1 MRAGKG
7 PGPAPRPQPD
17 NSHPSFPR
25 SSARAPP
32 AHPVA
37 PAEQRRSG
45 RRAPCRHAGRRSPQ
59 PEVTVQAERLQHSVW
74 NRSPGRARPLPPGGR
89 ARPVVGTRHRRTCRP
104 GRTLHPR
111 PASTAG
117 LPARLQTPTSA
128 VGCRVHR
135 TGLPPDSPVGAL
147 GNWFLSRKEF
157 CEILK
162 QQGSSQVCVLE
173 RALWFL
179 GGIVENRLLQR
190 PDER

>member
-17 NSHPSFPR
+17 NSHPNSPAALPEPRRLTPWLPR
-25 SSARAPP
+25 SRGAADAGPHAAMPGDATRRPP
-32 AHPVA
+32 
-37 PAEQRRSG
+37 
-45 RRAPCRHAGRRSPQ
+45 

-89 ARPVVGTRHRRTCRP
+89 ARPVVGTRNRRTCRP

-128 VGCRVHR
+128 VGC
-135 TGLPPDSPVGAL
+135 TGQACLLTAQSVLWGTGFFPERSSVKFSS
-147 GNWFLSRKEF
+147 NR
-157 CEILK
+157 
-162 QQGSSQVCVLE
+162 GSSQVSVLE